1 MTMEEAAPI
10 GDIFC
15 TLTGNIDV
23 IRAEHFRA
31 MQDGAIV
38 CNSGHFNVEL
48 DLAALAEIADGPARS
63 VREFV
68 EEYLIDGQRVFVLG
82 EGRLIN
88 LAAAEGH
95 PASVMDMSFAN
106 QSLAAEYL
114 VGHAAT
120 LLDAASIAFPRHWIP
135 EIARLK
141 LAAMGVGR
149 RHTRLPN
156 SSDTWRRG
164 TWGPERAGAVREG
177 ARRHWHGRDLRRA
190 VGSGQLRRT
199 ATS

>member
-1 MTMEEAAPI
+1 MDGFRVMTMREAAPI

-15 TLTGNIDV
+15 TLTGNIHV

-31 MQDGAIV
+31 MKDGAVV

-48 DLAALAEIADGPARS
+48 DLGALGRLAGGRRRE

-68 EEYLIDGQRVFVLG
+68 EEFVVDGKRIFLLG

-114 VGHAAT
+114 VQHGKELARDVHRVPEAV
-120 LLDAASIAFPRHWIP
+120 DR

-141 LAAMGVGR
+141 LASMGAAVDELTEEQR
-149 RHTRLPN
+149 KYLA
-156 SSDTWRRG
+156 SWDMG
-164 TWGPERAGAVREG
+164 T
-177 ARRHWHGRDLRRA
+177 
-190 VGSGQLRRT
+190 
-199 ATS
+199 